1 MIKILLLVSIL
12 SSGVQY
18 QTEYDSMED
27 CLKAKQEII
36 EVNPDGVS
44 AYCITKSNKVI
55 TEFDRDMEEASKRLT
70 RTILSTFQ
78 SILTKVMI
86 DIQREQGRW

>member
-36 EVNPDGVS
+36 EVNPDGVE
-44 AYCITKSNKVI
+44 AYCVTKSDKVI

-78 SILTKVMI
+78 SILTKVML
-86 DIQREQGRW
+86 DIQREGL

>member
-1 MIKILLLVSIL
+1 
-12 SSGVQY
+12 
-18 QTEYDSMED
+18 MED

-36 EVNPDGVS
+36 EVNPDGVE
-44 AYCITKSNKVI
+44 AYCVTKSDKVI

-86 DIQREQGRW
+86 DIQREQGR